1 MRLKRTLTL
10 IVTLGLAAFLLWVAL
25 RDVEWGRV
33 GATLRDARWGP
44 LALSFVAAS
53 VAAFLRSERWRILLK
68 AEGAVPVG
76 VAFWATALGYCGNN
90 FLPARLG
97 ELVRMRAISAKTSLG
112 NSYVLATALTERLL
126 DAGVL
131 VLASCCALLA
141 LSGMP
146 AWLQGA
152 ARTMAIGSGIGVGVI
167 LILPRCERSLTATVQ
182 ALPFSEGLRSRI
194 CRLLSNFLLGM
205 RSFHHTG
212 RALRF
217 LGLTAVVWSIDGIA
231 AVWVADAISVPLSF
245 PEGLLVVAALG
256 LSSAL
261 PSTPGSVG
269 IYQFVAVTVM
279 APLGISNNDAV
290 AFIFLYQGI
299 VVCTLA
305 AWGLIGAWR
314 LGRVSWF
321 RGLRAR
327 ADSVAGDA

>member
-1 MRLKRTLTL
+1 MKLKPALTL
-10 IVTLGLAAFLLWVAL
+10 VVTLGLAALLLWLAL
-25 RDVEWGRV
+25 RGVEWSRV
-33 GATLRDARWGP
+33 GTTLRHAQWGP
-44 LALSFVAAS
+44 LALSFVAAT
-53 VAAFLRSERWRILLK
+53 AAVFLRSERWRILLK
-68 AEGAVPVG
+68 AEGAVPAG
-76 VAFWATALGYCGNN
+76 VAFWATSLGYCGNN

-141 LSGMP
+141 LSGLP
-146 AWLQGA
+146 PWLHGA
-152 ARTMAIGSGIGVGVI
+152 AQTMAMASGIGLGII
-167 LILPRCERSLTATVQ
+167 LILPRCERTLTAAVQ
-182 ALPFSEGLRSRI
+182 ALPFSESFRSRI
-194 CRLLSNFLLGM
+194 CRVLWNFLLGM
-205 RSFHHTG
+205 RSFHHPG

-217 LGLTAVVWSIDGIA
+217 LGLTAVVWSIDGVA

-245 PEGLLVVAALG
+245 VEGLLVVAALG

-305 AWGLIGAWR
+305 VWGLVGAWR
-314 LGRVSWF
+314 LGPVSWF
-321 RGLRAR
+321 RGVRAR
-327 ADSVAGDA
+327 AQGAAGDA